1 VSAPVPGT
9 FPVSERNDIADNGTL
24 RLGREGTMWGLPP
37 SDTVLHILS
46 LVALAAQAMSAALAA
61 GRRSMDWMGVC
72 FLGCITAL
80 GGGTI
85 RDVVLG
91 HYPLAWVQNPSFLAI
106 TAIAAF
112 ATVLLARTV
121 HRLNLAFLVLDA
133 IGLVVFTMAGC
144 DVAWQMNEPLAIVIV
159 SGMITGCAGG
169 VLRDILCNDVPLLFR
184 SELYASV
191 SVVTGLFYATAFGLK
206 LNDELWTAL
215 TFVLGLSF
223 RLLAIRYKWEMPKF
237 VFNGGEK

>member
-1 VSAPVPGT
+1 M
-9 FPVSERNDIADNGTL
+9 R
-24 RLGREGTMWGLPP
+24 GLPP
-37 SDTVLHILS
+37 SDSVLHVLS
-46 LVALAAQAMSAALAA
+46 LAALAAQAMTAALAA
-61 GRRSMDWMGVC
+61 GRRRMDWVGVC
-72 FLGCITAL
+72 LLGCITAL

-91 HYPLAWVQNPSFLAI
+91 HYPLPWVENPFYLAL
-106 TAIAAF
+106 TSGAAF
-112 ATVLLARTV
+112 ATILIARAV
-121 HRLNLAFLVLDA
+121 HRLSVAFLVLDA

-144 DVAWQMNEPLAIVIV
+144 DVAWQVNASLPIVIV

-206 LNDELWTAL
+206 LNDEIWTAL

-237 VFNGGEK
+237 IFSDDRK